1 MLRPI
6 RLTSCL
12 AAAMLAAAVA
22 APALARAHA
31 VVYPRTSTPG
41 AYERY
46 VLRVPNERDKPTT
59 RVELTFPPDVRVV
72 SFGDVAGW
80 TLQVLRDPA
89 GHITGAVW
97 TGTLPVERFVE
108 FPFIAVN
115 PRTDARLVWPAY
127 QTYEGGERVAWT
139 GSEDSKTPASATRIG
154 GGDVARGSAPLY
166 VAIAAAA
173 VALVSLGFV
182 MRPRGETRA

>member
-1 MLRPI
+1 MTL
-6 RLTSCL
+6 L
-12 AAAMLAAAVA
+12 AVA
-22 APALARAHA
+22 VPAVAPAHA
-31 VVYPRTSTPG
+31 VVYPKRSTPG
-41 AYERY
+41 AYEKY

-59 RVELTFPPDVRVV
+59 RVEITFPADLRVV

-80 TLQVLRDPA
+80 TLEVRRDAA
-89 GHITGAVW
+89 GRVTGASW
-97 TGTLPVERFVE
+97 SGTLPVERFVE

-115 PRTDARLVWPAY
+115 PRSDARLVWPAY

-139 GSEDSKTPASATRIG
+139 GPEDSKTPASATRIG
-154 GGDVARGSAPLY
+154 GGDAAGGSVPLY

-182 MRPRGETRA
+182 MRARGEARA